1 MIIDYN
7 GETYEFPDHNLNHL
21 DYRDLNRK
29 LQSEIT
35 SSILTT
41 LLKDMDCTREY
52 SCGRPMMTD
61 YPMYARHVQ
70 AYLYIISSIKADSD
84 DEVVNINLRANKEKW
99 ISKLIERHKENLLF
113 EQNNPYTPPAP
124 KKKQVKR
131 GKIVKYKTHDL
142 ITGEDA
148 YLLENTKTK
157 KHVIRKN
164 PDALDKIKKSKV
176 EIPLNMMTFNF
187 SKK

>member
-21 DYRDLNRK
+21 DYRELNRR
-29 LQSEIT
+29 LQSDIT
-35 SSILTT
+35 SNILTD

-61 YPMYARHVQ
+61 YPMYARHIQ
-70 AYLYIISSIKADSD
+70 AYLYVISSIKEDSD
-84 DEVVNINLRANKEKW
+84 DEIVNINLKRNKDLW
-99 ISKLIERHKENLLF
+99 IGKLIKRHKENILF
-113 EQNNPYTPPAP
+113 EQNNPYVPPIS
-124 KKKQVKR
+124 KKKQIKR

-148 YLLENTKTK
+148 YLLEDTKTK
-157 KHVIRKN
+157 KHIIRKN

-176 EIPLNMMTFNF
+176 EVPLNMMTFNF
-187 SKK
+187 TKK